1 MDVYEAIAARRSVRQ
16 FRREPIDQAVLERV
30 FRAAS
35 LAPSARNEQ
44 PWQFVILRERRILD
58 AIPEIHPY
66 SRMLTQAP
74 LGILICG
81 DLSLE
86 VYKDFWVQDCSAATQ
101 NMLLAAHSLGLG
113 AVWLGIYPMEER
125 VTGIRKMLS
134 LPDHVVPL
142 AIVSVGWPA
151 EEKPPAS
158 RYKSERVHYNG
169 W

>member
-1 MDVYEAIAARRSVRQ
+1 MDAIEAILGRRSIRKYGQGDVSEEVVRQ
-16 FRREPIDQAVLERV
+16 LLE
-30 FRAAS
+30 AAMS
-35 LAPSARNEQ
+35 APSAGNEQ
-44 PWQFVILRERRILD
+44 PWQFVVLRERRILD

-142 AIVSVGWPA
+142 AIVSVGWPS

-158 RYKSERVHYNG
+158 RYKSESVHYNG

>member
-1 MDVYEAIAARRSVRQ
+1 MS
-16 FRREPIDQAVLERV
+16 
-30 FRAAS
+30 
-35 LAPSARNEQ
+35 APSAGNEQ
-44 PWQFVILRERRILD
+44 PWHFVVLRKRRILN

-66 SRMLTQAP
+66 SQMLKQAA

-86 VYKDFWVQDCSAATQ
+86 VYKGFWVQDCSAAIQ

-125 VTGIRKMLS
+125 VTGVRKMLS
-134 LPDHVVPL
+134 IPENIVPF
-142 AIVSVGWPA
+142 AIVSIGWPA
-151 EEKPPAS
+151 EEKPPAK
-158 RYKSERVHYNG
+158 RYRADRVHYDG